1 MSTSQVSIKA
11 GLGDSHA
18 AHAMCTRVRE
28 FLQVCACVHP
38 CVCVDFCVCTLVCK
52 LCVTCLCVR
61 TVELHASLTAALPSR
76 GSLKLVSSEV
86 FSLVAVV

>member
-1 MSTSQVSIKA
+1 
-11 GLGDSHA
+11 
-18 AHAMCTRVRE
+18 
-28 FLQVCACVHP
+28 VCMRASV